1 MLSLA
6 TENKLK
12 DLLFELGK
20 GEREIEMVRQ
30 KLAVSADFT
39 LISAFERIDR
49 KMDSKITT
57 SDITQFLKENSINTV
72 TELQVDELIKYFAA
86 ETPAALNYNEFT

>member
-39 LISAFERIDR
+39 LVSAFERIDR
-49 KMDSKITT
+49 KMDNQITT
-57 SDITQFLKENSINTV
+57 SDIIQFLQENNIKST
-72 TELQVDELIKYFAA
+72 TEQQVEELIKYFAA
-86 ETPAALNYNEFT
+86 ETPG